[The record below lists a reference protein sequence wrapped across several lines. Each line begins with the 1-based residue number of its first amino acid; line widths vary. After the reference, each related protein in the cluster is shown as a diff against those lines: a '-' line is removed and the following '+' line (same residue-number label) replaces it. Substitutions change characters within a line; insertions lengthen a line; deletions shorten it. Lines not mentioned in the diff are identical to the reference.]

1 MFMKKKIGL
10 LTSGSDLPGLN
21 AAIRAI
27 GKTAR
32 SKDMEVMGFQ
42 DGFYGLI
49 HDQYTDIE
57 SSQLSG
63 ILTTGGTILGTSRD
77 TPQHMVVN
85 NKVVDMTEQAI
96 KTYHKHNLSAL
107 VCLGGKET
115 QESAYLLAQKGLN
128 IITLPKAIDNHIAM
142 TDTSVGFDTAL
153 GVAAEAIDR
162 LHSTAHSHH
171 RIIIVEIMGQN
182 SGWLTL
188 GAGIA
193 GGADVILIPE
203 MPFEVEK
210 VAEAILQRNKENKRF
225 SIIAVAEGARPK
237 DYFEFHERLRK
248 ENERKRTGVAREEVE
263 AQLERAESRYVMDNA
278 NLLDSRLSIL
288 TGLETRITIL
298 GYLLRGGV
306 PSAVDRLLATQLGTA
321 CISLIIRGQFG
332 VMASVQGDYIV
343 PVPLENVVNK
353 IKQIPFDHPWLVSA
367 RELGTCMGD

>member
-1 MFMKKKIGL
+1 MKKNIGL

-32 SKDMEVMGFQ
+32 SKDMEIIGFQ

-49 HDQYTDIE
+49 HDQYTNLEHI
-57 SSQLSG
+57 QLSG

-77 TPQHMVVN
+77 VPHQMMVN
-85 NKVVDMTEQAI
+85 NKIVDMTEQAI
-96 KTYHKHNLSAL
+96 KTYKKHNLSAL

-115 QESAYLLAQKGLN
+115 QESAHLLAQQGLN
-128 IITLPKAIDNHIAM
+128 IITLPKALDNHIAM

-153 GVAAEAIDR
+153 EVAAEAIDR

-171 RIIIVEIMGQN
+171 RIIIVEIMGHS

-203 MPFEVEK
+203 MPYEVEK

-225 SIIAVAEGARPK
+225 SIIAVAEGAKPR

-248 ENERKRTGVAREEVE
+248 ENERKHTGADREQIEV
-263 AQLERAESRYVMDNA
+263 QLERAETRYVMDNA
-278 NLLDSRLSIL
+278 TLLDSRLANL

-306 PSAVDRLLATQLGTA
+306 PSAVDRLLATQMGTA
-321 CISLIIRGQFG
+321 CISLITRGQFD
-332 VMASVQGDYIV
+332 VMAAIQGDYIV
-343 PVPLENVVNK
+343 PIPLEQVVNK
-353 IKQIPFDHPWLVSA
+353 IKQVPPDHPWLVSA
-367 RELGTCMGD
+367 RELGTSMGD

>member
-1 MFMKKKIGL
+1 MKKKIGL

-32 SKDMEVMGFQ
+32 SKDMEIIGFQ

-49 HDQYTDIE
+49 HDQYTAVE
-57 SSQLSG
+57 RSQLSG

-77 TPQHMVVN
+77 VPQHMVIN
-85 NKVVDMTEQAI
+85 NQVVDMTDEAI

-107 VCLGGKET
+107 VCLGGRET
-115 QESAYLLAQKGLN
+115 QESAYILSQRGLN
-128 IITLPKAIDNHIAM
+128 IITLPKAIDNHIVM

-153 GVAAEAIDR
+153 EVAAEAIDR

-171 RIIIVEIMGQN
+171 RIIIVEIMGLN

-203 MPFEVEK
+203 MPYEVEK

-225 SIIAVAEGARPK
+225 SIVAVAEGAKPK
-237 DYFEFHERLRK
+237 DYYDFHERLRK
-248 ENERKRTGVAREEVE
+248 DNERKRTGADREQIE
-263 AQLERAESRYVMDNA
+263 AQLDRAESRYLMDNA
-278 NLLDSRLSIL
+278 SLLDSRLSAI

-321 CISLIIRGQFG
+321 CISMIAKGQFG
-332 VMASVQGDYIV
+332 IMASIQGNNIV
-343 PVPLENVVNK
+343 PVPLDQVIGK
-353 IKQIPFDHPWLVSA
+353 TKQVPPDHPWLTSA
-367 RELGTCMGD
+367 RELGTAMGD

>member
-1 MFMKKKIGL
+1 MKKNIGL

-27 GKTAR
+27 GKSAR
-32 SKDMEVMGFQ
+32 SKGMEIIGFQ
-42 DGFYGLI
+42 DGFYGLV
-49 HDQYTDIE
+49 HDQYTSIE
-57 SSQLSG
+57 KSQLSG

-77 TPQHMVVN
+77 TLQNFVVN
-85 NKVVDMTEQAI
+85 DKVVDMTDQAV
-96 KTYHKHNLSAL
+96 KTYQKHNLSAL

-115 QESAYLLAQKGLN
+115 QESAYILSQRGLN
-128 IITLPKAIDNHIAM
+128 IITLPKAIDNHLAM
-142 TDTSVGFDTAL
+142 TDTTVGFDTAL
-153 GVAAEAIDR
+153 EVAAEAIDR

-171 RIIIVEIMGQN
+171 RIIIVEIMGHY

-203 MPFEVEK
+203 IPYDMEK
-210 VAEAILQRNKENKRF
+210 IAAAIQERNKENKRF
-225 SIIAVAEGARPK
+225 SIIAVAEGAKPK

-248 ENERKRTGVAREEVE
+248 ENERLRSGDARKEIEI
-263 AQLERAESRYVMDNA
+263 QLEQASNRILMDNA
-278 NLLDSRLSIL
+278 TLLDSRLATL

-321 CISLIIRGQFG
+321 AISLINQGQFG
-332 VMASVQGDYIV
+332 VMMAVQGEQLV
-343 PVPLENVVNK
+343 PVPLGQVVEK
-353 IKQIPFDHPWLVSA
+353 IKTIPSDHPWLTSA
-367 RELGTCMGD
+367 RELGTCMGDA

>member
-1 MFMKKKIGL
+1 MKKKIGL

-32 SKDMEVMGFQ
+32 SKEMEILGFQ
-42 DGFYGLI
+42 DGFYGLM
-49 HDQYTDIE
+49 HDLYTIVE
-57 SSQLSG
+57 PSQLSG

-77 TPQHMVVN
+77 VPQHMLIN
-85 NKVVDMTEQAI
+85 NQVVDMTDEAI
-96 KTYHKHNLSAL
+96 KTYRKHNLSAL
-107 VCLGGKET
+107 ICLGGKET
-115 QESAYLLAQKGLN
+115 QETACILSQKGLN

-153 GVAAEAIDR
+153 EVAAEAIDR

-171 RIIIVEIMGQN
+171 RIIIVEIMGHN

-203 MPFEVEK
+203 MPYEVEK
-210 VAEAILQRNKENKRF
+210 VADAILQRNKENKRF
-225 SIIAVAEGARPK
+225 SIIAVAEGAKPK
-237 DYFEFHERLRK
+237 DYYERLRR
-248 ENERKRTGVAREEVE
+248 ENDRKRTGADRDQIE
-263 AQLERAESRYVMDNA
+263 AQLERAESRYIMDNA
-278 NLLDSRLSIL
+278 SLLDSRLTSL
-288 TGLETRITIL
+288 TGLDTRITIL

-321 CISLIIRGQFG
+321 CVDMITKGQFG
-332 VMASVQGDYIV
+332 IMASVQGDNIV
-343 PVPLENVVNK
+343 PVPLEQVINK
-353 IKQIPFDHPWLVSA
+353 TKLIPPDHPWLISA
-367 RELGTCMGD
+367 RQLGTAMGD

>member
-1 MFMKKKIGL
+1 MKKKIGL

-32 SKDMEVMGFQ
+32 SKDMEILGFQ

-49 HDQYTDIE
+49 HNQYTAIE
-57 SSQLSG
+57 RSQLSG
-63 ILTTGGTILGTSRD
+63 ILTTGGTILGASRD
-77 TPQHMVVN
+77 APEKMLVN
-85 NKVVDMTEQAI
+85 NQIVDMTGEAI
-96 KTYHKHNLSAL
+96 KNYRKNNLSAL

-115 QESAYLLAQKGLN
+115 QESAYLLAQNGLN

-153 GVAAEAIDR
+153 EVAAEAIDR

-171 RIIIVEIMGQN
+171 RIIIVEIMGHN

-203 MPFEVEK
+203 TPYEVEK

-225 SIIAVAEGARPK
+225 SIIAVAEGAKPR

-248 ENERKRTGVAREEVE
+248 ENDRKRSGVDREQIE
-263 AQLERAESRYVMDNA
+263 AQLERAESRYLMDNA
-278 NLLDSRLSIL
+278 TLLDSRLSTL
-288 TGLETRITIL
+288 TGLETRITSL

-321 CISLIIRGQFG
+321 CVSMIARGEFG
-332 VMASVQGDYIV
+332 VMASVQGDNIV
-343 PVPLENVVNK
+343 PVPLDQVVNK
-353 IKQIPFDHPWLVSA
+353 TKQVPSDHPWLVSA

>member
-1 MFMKKKIGL
+1 MKKKIGI

-27 GKTAR
+27 GKAAGA
-32 SKDMEVMGFQ
+32 KDMEVTGFQ

-49 HDQYTDIE
+49 HDQFTSIE

-77 TPQHMVVN
+77 TPERMIVK
-85 NKVVDMTEQAI
+85 NKVVDMSDEAI

-115 QESAYLLAQKGLN
+115 SESAYLLSQKGLN

-142 TDTSVGFDTAL
+142 TDTSVGYDTAL
-153 GVAAEAIDR
+153 EVAAEAIDR

-171 RIIIVEIMGQN
+171 RIIIVEIMGHS

-203 MPFEVEK
+203 TPYEVEK
-210 VAEAILQRNKENKRF
+210 VADAILQRNKENKRF
-225 SIIAVAEGARPK
+225 SIVAVAEGAKPK

-248 ENERKRTGVAREEVE
+248 ENERKRTGQDREQIE
-263 AQLERAESRYVMDNA
+263 AQLERAESRYLMDNA
-278 NLLDSRLSIL
+278 SLLDSRLSAL

-321 CISLIIRGQFG
+321 CISMIIRGQFG
-332 VMASVQGDYIV
+332 VMAAVQGDYIV
-343 PVPLENVVNK
+343 PVPLEQVVNK
-353 IKQIPFDHPWLVSA
+353 TKQVPYDHPLLVSA

>member
-1 MFMKKKIGL
+1 MKKKIGL

-32 SKDMEVMGFQ
+32 SRDMEVIGFQ

-49 HDQYTDIE
+49 HNQYTHIE
-57 SSQLSG
+57 PSQLSG

-77 TPQHMVVN
+77 APHQMVVN
-85 NKVVDMTEQAI
+85 NKVVDMTDDAI
-96 KTYHKHNLSAL
+96 KTYHKHGLSAL
-107 VCLGGKET
+107 VCLGGRET
-115 QESAYLLAQKGLN
+115 HESAHLLSQQGLN
-128 IITLPKAIDNHIAM
+128 IITLPKALDNHIAM
-142 TDTSVGFDTAL
+142 TDTSVGYDTAL

-171 RIIIVEIMGQN
+171 RIIIVEIMGHD

-210 VAEAILQRNKENKRF
+210 VAEAILARNKENKRF
-225 SIIAVAEGARPK
+225 SIIAVAEGAKPR
-237 DYFEFHERLRK
+237 DYFEFHERLRR
-248 ENERKRTGVAREEVE
+248 ENERKRTGADRKVVE
-263 AQLERAESRYVMDNA
+263 AQLDRAESRYIMDNA
-278 NLLDSRLSIL
+278 ALLDSRLATL

-321 CISLIIRGQFG
+321 CISLITSGQFG
-332 VMASVQGDYIV
+332 VMASVQGDNIV
-343 PVPLENVVNK
+343 PVPLEQVVNK
-353 IKQIPFDHPWLVSA
+353 TKRVPPDHPWLASA